1 MKKILI
7 VEDTPLNMDLMV
19 QLLEDNF
26 ELLKAI
32 DGAQGLKLAS
42 EERPDLILMD
52 LSLPVLDGWEVTR
65 RLKND
70 LALAAIPVVALT
82 AHAMEGDEE
91 SARAAGCDAYLTKP
105 VDEDLLFQTIEQF
118 LPGESS

>member
-105 VDEDLLFQTIEQF
+105 VDEDLLFQAIEQF